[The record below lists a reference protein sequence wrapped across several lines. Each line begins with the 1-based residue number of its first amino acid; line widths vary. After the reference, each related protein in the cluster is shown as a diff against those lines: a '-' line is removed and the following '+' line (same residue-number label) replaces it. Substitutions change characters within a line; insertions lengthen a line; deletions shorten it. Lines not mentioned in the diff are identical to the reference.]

1 MVCKT
6 TLTQVNLAKL
16 IFHLF
21 LWENFQEGELFDF
34 GFSLLEATQ
43 KLWLAC
49 PRWGSSNFMQFVTWL
64 AVTGE
69 ASKGSAVATSNSQ
82 NAS

>member
-16 IFHLF
+16 I
-21 LWENFQEGELFDF
+21 FQEGELFDF